1 MSVKNNKCRNWI
13 RMRIG
18 NSNFMD
24 GMAFYLVGCCSWIFR
39 LGICCIL
46 CHPVH
51 VKINNFIGSMPFGQY
66 ALCARQTVSPW
77 VM

>member
-24 GMAFYLVGCCSWIFR
+24 GMAFYLVGYCSW
-39 LGICCIL
+39 
-46 CHPVH
+46 V
-51 VKINNFIGSMPFGQY
+51 
-66 ALCARQTVSPW
+66 
-77 VM
+77 